1 MSVIEL
7 KPCPFCGSEPK
18 IFEQLP
24 YHVYCSNIHCICSSV
39 PKGFTSIYD
48 AVKAWNTRPLRGAA
62 LSEDWTETIDVLLKD
77 LDKVKALIK
86 KGSDNYA

>member
-7 KPCPFCGSEPK
+7 KPCPFCGSPPQIIEH
-18 IFEQLP
+18 FP
-24 YHVYCSNIHCICSSV
+24 YKVYCSNTHCICSSV
-39 PKGFTSIYD
+39 PMGFMSVED
-48 AVKAWNTRPLRGAA
+48 AVKVWNARPLSGAA